1 MAEWKWYI
9 LSQFSISTS
18 RKLPACILKATNN
31 KKIAEKKFSNK
42 RDSLE
47 LLNIKGWIDTETFLK
62 KEVKKK
68 SNWFYIYK
76 PQDVAIRKL
85 YKTTSLYLTRC
96 QSANGGINPVDGP
109 RYVKGKKNNH

>member
-68 SNWFYIYK
+68 SK
-76 PQDVAIRKL
+76 
-85 YKTTSLYLTRC
+85 
-96 QSANGGINPVDGP
+96 
-109 RYVKGKKNNH
+109 